1 MDDDTLR
8 DTPDVVEAVRRLPKE
23 VAEARQYRIT
33 RALYL
38 SMRKEILPKEE
49 WTSYDM
55 VQFLKKIPDW
65 LIELLFLIIMF
76 SVSV

>member
-55 VQFLKKIPDW
+55 VQFLKKIPD
-65 LIELLFLIIMF
+65 
-76 SVSV
+76 